1 MQLAFY
7 FRKYKCMDFDVI
19 DKKLIVLLQ
28 EDSKATT
35 KKLSLQL
42 NLSVT
47 AVYERI
53 KKLERAGV
61 IEKYVAV
68 INKEKIDK
76 SFTVFCHIKLVQHS
90 NTYLTK
96 FESEVIQLDEV
107 LECFNVSGE
116 YDYILKVVVKNMKAY
131 RKFINTKLTMLDH
144 IGSTHSVFIISELKN
159 TTQVQV

>member
-1 MQLAFY
+1 
-7 FRKYKCMDFDVI
+7 MDFDII
-19 DKKLIVLLQ
+19 DRKLLSLLQ
-28 EDSKATT
+28 KDSKVTT

-42 NLSVT
+42 DLSVT

-53 KKLERAGV
+53 KKLERVGV

-76 SFTVFCHIKLVQHS
+76 SFVVLCHIKLVQHS
-90 NTYLTK
+90 NEYITK

-107 LECFNVSGE
+107 LECFNVSGD

-131 RKFINTKLTMLDH
+131 REFINTKLTKLQH
-144 IGSTHSVFIISELKN
+144 IGSTHSTFIISELKHS
-159 TTQVQV
+159 TEVQV

>member
-1 MQLAFY
+1 
-7 FRKYKCMDFDVI
+7 MDFDII
-19 DKKLIVLLQ
+19 DRKLLSLLQ
-28 EDSKATT
+28 KDSKVTT

-42 NLSVT
+42 DLSVT

-53 KKLERAGV
+53 KKLERTGV

-76 SFTVFCHIKLVQHS
+76 AFVVLCDIKLVQHS
-90 NTYLTK
+90 NEYITK

-107 LECFNVSGE
+107 LECFNVSGD

-131 RKFINTKLTMLDH
+131 REFINTKLTKLQH
-144 IGSTHSVFIISELKN
+144 IGSTHSTFIISELKHS
-159 TTQVQV
+159 TEVQV